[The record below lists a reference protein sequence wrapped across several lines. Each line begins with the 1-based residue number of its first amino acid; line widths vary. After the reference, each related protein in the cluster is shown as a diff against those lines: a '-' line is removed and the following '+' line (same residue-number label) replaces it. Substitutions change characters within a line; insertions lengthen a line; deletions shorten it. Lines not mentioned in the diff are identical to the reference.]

1 MDKKIIEIKFKGV
14 DDFNRPVF
22 KVPEQN
28 IYFGSVN
35 TLLPDPKIN
44 PNGTVEEINAYFR
57 KHTDEIEFFGEKFN
71 CEPHGG
77 RSSKWEFKII
87 D

>member
-1 MDKKIIEIKFKGV
+1 MRNFDIKFRGV

-35 TLLPDPKIN
+35 TLLPGPKIN
-44 PNGTVEEINAYFR
+44 PNGTVEEINVKMLGFR
-57 KHTDEIEFFGEKFN
+57 RG
-71 CEPHGG
+71 
-77 RSSKWEFKII
+77 
-87 D
+87 